1 MTYHHFLLYF
11 STYFSLGIDVTS
23 FHMKR
28 ENLHELFLRQDIS
41 GCKKIEITYVKHNS
55 PIYIAEREA
64 IILKTHNLSSTPLI
78 L

>member
-11 STYFSLGIDVTS
+11 STCFSLGIDVVTS

-28 ENLHELFLRQDIS
+28 ENLHELFLRHDIS

-55 PIYIAEREA
+55 QYILQKEKQ
-64 IILKTHNLSSTPLI
+64 LY
-78 L
+78 